1 VGGAQ
6 RVRAAVPIL
15 ILAVIAG
22 CGGAP
27 SSHSTPTAAPATAE
41 QVRALVRP
49 FAPPSAPTRA
59 GAGVLARPEP
69 RMHAVVQFVG
79 PDGRLHIG
87 CADSED
93 AAEAL
98 VTEMRRQQ

>member
-1 VGGAQ
+1 
-6 RVRAAVPIL
+6 
-15 ILAVIAG
+15 
-22 CGGAP
+22 
-27 SSHSTPTAAPATAE
+27 
-41 QVRALVRP
+41 
-49 FAPPSAPTRA
+49 
-59 GAGVLARPEP
+59 
-69 RMHAVVQFVG
+69 MHAVVQFVG